1 MRRYIALALTV
12 ALVMVAAALPVGAAP
27 PTKVSAAY
35 DAAGLGDL
43 SFNDLVHEGAV
54 QAENDFG
61 IKLFE
66 MEQVK
71 RNGML
76 IDQETMLTRLA
87 KRSDLV
93 IAAGF
98 AWYLA
103 AELAAASNPD
113 TNFAV
118 IDIAPAEPLLNLLGT
133 TTAVNEGSFLVG
145 AAAALKLESTAGQFG
160 FIGGADLPVILEFEA
175 GFVAGIDYIDPTA
188 SVTVEYVSLF
198 PDFSGFQDPERAY
211 EIATDMYESGIEV
224 IYQAA
229 GGSGIGVFEAAL
241 DYTEESGEHVW
252 VIGVDIDQY
261 RQVADDIKP
270 HILTSMI
277 KRIDVITY
285 DIIKSQALGTFTG
298 GHEHWDLSRNGV
310 DYATSGGFI
319 DDYVPTLEAIKQDI
333 IDEDISVPT
342 IP

>member
-1 MRRYIALALTV
+1 VLALTV

-93 IAAGF
+93 IAVGF
-98 AWYLA
+98 TYGGA

-113 TNFAV
+113 TNFAI
-118 IDIAPAEPLLNLLGT
+118 IDWAPAEPLLNLLGT
-133 TTAVNEGSFLVG
+133 TTAANEGSFLVG

-160 FIGGADLPVILEFEA
+160 FIGGADFPVILEFEA

-188 SVTVEYVSLF
+188 SVTV
-198 PDFSGFQDPERAY
+198 DFSGFNDPERAY

-229 GGSGIGVFEAAL
+229 GGSAIGVFDAAL

-252 VIGVDIDQY
+252 VIGVDTDQY

-319 DDYVPTLEAIKQDI
+319 DDYVPTLEVIKQDI